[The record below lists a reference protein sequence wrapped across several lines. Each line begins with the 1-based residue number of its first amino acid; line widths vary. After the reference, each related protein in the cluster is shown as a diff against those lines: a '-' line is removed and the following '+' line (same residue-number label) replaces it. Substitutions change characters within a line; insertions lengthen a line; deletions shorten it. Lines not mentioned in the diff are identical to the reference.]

1 MVTPCSHTRSSARVN
16 SQLPP
21 RSAAKSTITRNVADL
36 DKEVGNVY
44 ETVSILGKRANQISV
59 DIKEELSAKLEEFA
73 VISENLEEVYENRE
87 QIEVSKHY
95 ERMPKPTAMA
105 IEELI
110 EGKLYF
116 RRPEATPAATT
127 TTTEA

>member
-1 MVTPCSHTRSSARVN
+1 MSTKHTN
-16 SQLPP
+16 
-21 RSAAKSTITRNVADL
+21 AAKSTITRNVADL